1 MLKHIMVTP
10 KICLETKEVC
20 VYFAG
25 VEIIVHKIGILRLYQ
40 QLINEW

>member
-1 MLKHIMVTP
+1 MVTP
-10 KICLETKEVC
+10 KTWLETKELY

-25 VEIIVHKIGILRLYQ
+25 VEIIVYKIGILRSYQ